1 MNEKQF
7 TEFEAYVSAFPIP
20 DVYSHMGEHREG
32 QKGLTKR
39 EYVACVCL
47 RGILSNQKFMNNISD
62 TAYPPAEI
70 AADMAVEYA
79 DALLKRLGRGLK

>member
-1 MNEKQF
+1 MSEQF
-7 TEFEAYVSAFPIP
+7 TEYELYTSAFPIP

-62 TAYPPAEI
+62 SAYPSPEI
-70 AADMAVEYA
+70 AADLAVDYA
-79 DALLKRLGRGLK
+79 DALIKRLNRKRQ